1 MGQVGVEYWVLFPV
15 TGAGNRYVLV
25 SVDYFT
31 KLPEAYASP
40 DQGTTTTANK
50 LVEEM
55 FCRFGAAEELNSDQW
70 RNSDAKVFN
79 KVYEKLA
86 RQGPPP
92 FTPKAMGLLNGLIR
106 LWRYSWPLS
115 HPTTRRTVTDIC
127 HWYCGCIPAALMF
140 GTELHTPVDLFLGRP
155 LGPEVPGAAGLE
167 HFHHQ

>member
-55 FCRFGAAEELNSDQW
+55 FCQFGALEELHSDQ
-70 RNSDAKVFN
+70 
-79 KVYEKLA
+79 
-86 RQGPPP
+86 G
-92 FTPKAMGLLNGLIR
+92 
-106 LWRYSWPLS
+106 
-115 HPTTRRTVTDIC
+115 
-127 HWYCGCIPAALMF
+127 
-140 GTELHTPVDLFLGRP
+140 
-155 LGPEVPGAAGLE
+155 
-167 HFHHQ
+167 